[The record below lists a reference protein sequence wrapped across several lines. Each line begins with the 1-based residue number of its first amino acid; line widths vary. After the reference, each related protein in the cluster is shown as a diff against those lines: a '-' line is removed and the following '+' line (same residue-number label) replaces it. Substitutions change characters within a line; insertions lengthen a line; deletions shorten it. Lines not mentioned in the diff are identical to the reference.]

1 MTTRPLPVL
10 SMLEARVLAVLV
22 EKERTVPDTYPMTL
36 NAITAGCNQKSSRQ
50 PVIEASDT
58 EVQAALDSLRHASLV
73 IESSGGRAMRYAH
86 NARRVLDIPG
96 EAVALVATLV
106 LRGPQTAGE
115 LRIHCERLHRFA
127 DIASVEGY
135 LHELAARAAGPL
147 VAELPRQPGAR
158 ETRWACLLSGP
169 VSEGPAPGG
178 PAPGGPVPKGL
189 VPTAR
194 PLSGPAP
201 HAAAPEEPVPA
212 AHAAAGTRLE
222 AGAYAAPGRGASQT
236 TPATEPTS
244 GKLAALEANLARLE
258 RDVQALAATVARLCE
273 ELGVKT

>member
-86 NARRVLDIPG
+86 NARRVLDIPA

-115 LRIHCERLHRFA
+115 LRINCERLHRFA

-158 ETRWACLLSGP
+158 ETRWASLLGGP
-169 VSEGPAPGG
+169 LPGG
-178 PAPGGPVPKGL
+178 PAPNE
-189 VPTAR
+189 TA
-194 PLSGPAP
+194 
-201 HAAAPEEPVPA
+201 PA
-212 AHAAAGTRLE
+212 AQT
-222 AGAYAAPGRGASQT
+222 GASARVASGARAVPEGGASQ
-236 TPATEPTS
+236 ATSAAEPTP

-258 RDVQALAATVARLCE
+258 RDVQALKATVARLCE

>member
-86 NARRVLDIPG
+86 NARRVLDIPD

-115 LRIHCERLHRFA
+115 LRINSERLHRFA

-135 LHELAARAAGPL
+135 LNELAARAAGPL
-147 VAELPRQPGAR
+147 VAELPRLPGAR
-158 ETRWACLLSGP
+158 ETRWASLLSGP
-169 VSEGPAPGG
+169 VPS
-178 PAPGGPVPKGL
+178 GPVPSG
-189 VPTAR
+189 
-194 PLSGPAP
+194 PLPSGPRSSGPAP
-201 HAAAPEEPVPA
+201 RTGEPNDLVTNEPVSAGQAAVGARIVAGAHQAPEGGAPQA
-212 AHAAAGTRLE
+212 ASAA
-222 AGAYAAPGRGASQT
+222 
-236 TPATEPTS
+236 EPTL
-244 GKLAALEANLARLE
+244 GNLAALEANLARLE
-258 RDVQALAATVARLCE
+258 RDVQALTATVARLCE

>member
-106 LRGPQTAGE
+106 LRGPQTSGE
-115 LRIHCERLHRFA
+115 LRINCERLHRFA

-135 LHELAARAAGPL
+135 LDELAARAAGPL

-158 ETRWACLLSGP
+158 ETRWASLLSGP
-169 VSEGPAPGG
+169 VLSGPVLSGPVLSGPAPGAL
-178 PAPGGPVPKGL
+178 PP
-189 VPTAR
+189 
-194 PLSGPAP
+194 SGQAP
-201 HAAAPEEPVPA
+201 HAAAPDEPASAAQAQASVRVA
-212 AHAAAGTRLE
+212 AGAHAAPEG
-222 AGAYAAPGRGASQT
+222 GASQAT
-236 TPATEPTS
+236 SATEPTL

-258 RDVQALAATVARLCE
+258 RDVQALRATVARLCE

>member
-86 NARRVLDIPG
+86 NARRVLDIPA

-115 LRIHCERLHRFA
+115 LRINCERLHRFA

-158 ETRWACLLSGP
+158 ETRWASLLGGP
-169 VSEGPAPGG
+169 LPGG
-178 PAPGGPVPKGL
+178 PAPNE
-189 VPTAR
+189 TA
-194 PLSGPAP
+194 PNETA
-201 HAAAPEEPVPA
+201 PA
-212 AHAAAGTRLE
+212 AQT
-222 AGAYAAPGRGASQT
+222 GASARVASGARAVPEGGASQ
-236 TPATEPTS
+236 ATSAAEPTP

-258 RDVQALAATVARLCE
+258 RDVQALKATVARLCE
-273 ELGVKT
+273 ELSVKT

>member
-58 EVQAALDSLRHASLV
+58 EVQAALDSLRRASLV

-86 NARRVLDIPG
+86 NARRVLDIPA

-115 LRIHCERLHRFA
+115 LRINCERLHRFA

-135 LHELAARAAGPL
+135 LDELAARAAGPL

-158 ETRWACLLSGP
+158 ETRWASLLGGP
-169 VSEGPAPGG
+169 LPGG
-178 PAPGGPVPKGL
+178 PAPNE
-189 VPTAR
+189 TA
-194 PLSGPAP
+194 
-201 HAAAPEEPVPA
+201 PA
-212 AHAAAGTRLE
+212 AQT
-222 AGAYAAPGRGASQT
+222 GASARVASGARAVPEGGASQ
-236 TPATEPTS
+236 ATSAAEPTL

-258 RDVQALAATVARLCE
+258 RDVQALKATVARLCE

>member
-50 PVIEASDT
+50 PVIEVSDIQ
-58 EVQAALDSLRHASLV
+58 VQAALDSLRHASLV
-73 IESSGGRAMRYAH
+73 IESSGGRTMRYAH
-86 NARRVLDIPG
+86 NARRVLDIPA

-115 LRIHCERLHRFA
+115 LRINCERLHRFA

-135 LHELAARAAGPL
+135 LDELAIRAAGPL

-158 ETRWACLLSGP
+158 ETRWASLLSGP
-169 VSEGPAPGG
+169 LTSGSLTSGPSPGG
-178 PAPGGPVPKGL
+178 PSPDGLLPGGQALHGAMPDEAAVAHAMAS
-189 VPTAR
+189 AR
-194 PLSGPAP
+194 VAAGV
-201 HAAAPEEPVPA
+201 HAAPE
-212 AHAAAGTRLE
+212 G
-222 AGAYAAPGRGASQT
+222 GASQAT
-236 TPATEPTS
+236 SATEPTL

-258 RDVQALAATVARLCE
+258 RDVQALTATVARLCE
-273 ELGVKT
+273 ELGVKI

>member
-96 EAVALVATLV
+96 EAVALVAALV

-115 LRIHCERLHRFA
+115 LRINCERLHRFA

-135 LHELAARAAGPL
+135 LDELAARAAGPL

-158 ETRWACLLSGP
+158 ETRWASLLSGP
-169 VSEGPAPGG
+169 VLSGPVLSGPVLSGPAPGAL
-178 PAPGGPVPKGL
+178 PP
-189 VPTAR
+189 
-194 PLSGPAP
+194 SGQAP
-201 HAAAPEEPVPA
+201 HAAAPDEPASAAQAQASVRVA
-212 AHAAAGTRLE
+212 AGAHAAPEG
-222 AGAYAAPGRGASQT
+222 GASQAT
-236 TPATEPTS
+236 SATEPTL

-258 RDVQALAATVARLCE
+258 RDVQALRATVARLCE

>member
-10 SMLEARVLAVLV
+10 SMLEARALAVLV

-58 EVQAALDSLRHASLV
+58 EVQAALDSLRRASLV

-86 NARRVLDIPG
+86 NARRVLDIPA

-115 LRIHCERLHRFA
+115 LRINCERLHRFA
-127 DIASVEGY
+127 DISAVEGY

-158 ETRWACLLSGP
+158 ETRWASLL
-169 VSEGPAPGG
+169 GG
-178 PAPGGPVPKGL
+178 PL
-189 VPTAR
+189 
-194 PLSGPAP
+194 
-201 HAAAPEEPVPA
+201 
-212 AHAAAGTRLE
+212 
-222 AGAYAAPGRGASQT
+222 PGRPVGLPASR
-236 TPATEPTS
+236 AAIAVS
-244 GKLAALEANLARLE
+244 LLKLCPEGWSRSEQAAEAASKAEGLLLADYAPPPGEEAALHADLDGLAWL
-258 RDVQALAATVARLCE
+258 L
-273 ELGVKT
+273 LGDLGI

>member
-86 NARRVLDIPG
+86 NARRVLDIPA

-115 LRIHCERLHRFA
+115 LRINCERLHRFA

-158 ETRWACLLSGP
+158 ETRWASLMSGP
-169 VSEGPAPGG
+169 LPGG
-178 PAPGGPVPKGL
+178 P
-189 VPTAR
+189 R
-194 PLSGPAP
+194 SSGPAP
-201 HAAAPEEPVPA
+201 HAGGPNDPVPTEPA
-212 AHAAAGTRLE
+212 PAGQAAAGARIA
-222 AGAYAAPGRGASQT
+222 AGAHQAPEGGAP
-236 TPATEPTS
+236 PATSAAEPTL

-258 RDVQALAATVARLCE
+258 RDVQALTATVARLCE

>member
-86 NARRVLDIPG
+86 NARRVLDIPA

-115 LRIHCERLHRFA
+115 LRINCERLHRFA

-158 ETRWACLLSGP
+158 ETRWASLLGGP
-169 VSEGPAPGG
+169 LPGG
-178 PAPGGPVPKGL
+178 PAPNE
-189 VPTAR
+189 TA
-194 PLSGPAP
+194 PNETA
-201 HAAAPEEPVPA
+201 PA
-212 AHAAAGTRLE
+212 AQT
-222 AGAYAAPGRGASQT
+222 GASARVASGARAVPEGGASQ
-236 TPATEPTS
+236 ATSAAEPTP

-258 RDVQALAATVARLCE
+258 RDVQALKATVARLCE

>member
-10 SMLEARVLAVLV
+10 SLLEARVLAVLV

-36 NAITAGCNQKSSRQ
+36 NALAAGCNQKSSRQ
-50 PVIEASDT
+50 PVIEASDA

-86 NARRVLDIPG
+86 NARRVLDIPA

-115 LRIHCERLHRFA
+115 LRINCERLHRFA

-135 LHELAARAAGPL
+135 LHELAGRAAAPL
-147 VAELPRQPGAR
+147 VAELPRQHGAR
-158 ETRWACLLSGP
+158 ETRWASLL
-169 VSEGPAPGG
+169 GG
-178 PAPGGPVPKGL
+178 PMS
-189 VPTAR
+189 
-194 PLSGPAP
+194 SGPAP
-201 HAAAPEEPVPA
+201 DEPAANEPALAAQAMYGARVAPGARAAPE
-212 AHAAAGTRLE
+212 G
-222 AGAYAAPGRGASQT
+222 GASQAT
-236 TPATEPTS
+236 SATEPTL

-258 RDVQALAATVARLCE
+258 RDVQALTATVARLCE

>member
-86 NARRVLDIPG
+86 NARRVLDIPA

-115 LRIHCERLHRFA
+115 LRINCERLHRFA

-158 ETRWACLLSGP
+158 ETRWASLLGGP
-169 VSEGPAPGG
+169 LPGG
-178 PAPGGPVPKGL
+178 PAPNE
-189 VPTAR
+189 TA
-194 PLSGPAP
+194 PNETA
-201 HAAAPEEPVPA
+201 PA
-212 AHAAAGTRLE
+212 AQT
-222 AGAYAAPGRGASQT
+222 GASARVASGARAVPEGGASQ
-236 TPATEPTS
+236 ATSAAEPTL

-258 RDVQALAATVARLCE
+258 RDVQALKATVARLCE

>member
-1 MTTRPLPVL
+1 MTPRPLPVL

-115 LRIHCERLHRFA
+115 LRINCERLHRFA

-158 ETRWACLLSGP
+158 ETRWASLLGGP
-169 VSEGPAPGG
+169 LPGG
-178 PAPGGPVPKGL
+178 PAPNE
-189 VPTAR
+189 TA
-194 PLSGPAP
+194 PNETA
-201 HAAAPEEPVPA
+201 PA
-212 AHAAAGTRLE
+212 AQT
-222 AGAYAAPGRGASQT
+222 GASARVASGARAVPEGGASQ
-236 TPATEPTS
+236 ATSAAEPTP

-258 RDVQALAATVARLCE
+258 RDVQALKATVARLCE

>member
-158 ETRWACLLSGP
+158 ETRWASLLGGP
-169 VSEGPAPGG
+169 LPGG
-178 PAPGGPVPKGL
+178 PAPNE
-189 VPTAR
+189 TA
-194 PLSGPAP
+194 
-201 HAAAPEEPVPA
+201 PA
-212 AHAAAGTRLE
+212 AQT
-222 AGAYAAPGRGASQT
+222 GASARVASGARAVPEGGASQ
-236 TPATEPTS
+236 ATSAAEPTL

-258 RDVQALAATVARLCE
+258 RDVQALKATVARLCE

>member
-22 EKERTVPDTYPMTL
+22 EKERTVPDAYPMTL
-36 NAITAGCNQKSSRQ
+36 NAITAGCNQKSGRH

-58 EVQAALDSLRHASLV
+58 EVQASLDSLRHASLV

-158 ETRWACLLSGP
+158 ETRWANLLSGP
-169 VSEGPAPGG
+169 LPSGQQPSGQQPSVPALQGA
-178 PAPGGPVPKGL
+178 APNETVRAVQAMAG
-189 VPTAR
+189 AR
-194 PLSGPAP
+194 VAAGA
-201 HAAAPEEPVPA
+201 HAAPE
-212 AHAAAGTRLE
+212 
-222 AGAYAAPGRGASQT
+222 RGASQAAS
-236 TPATEPTS
+236 TPEPTL

-273 ELGVKT
+273 ELGVKP